1 MFPPAELAIRTHLT
15 QPPHSVVVDARAHV
29 HRYEAGGIAF
39 HSQATTMPVVA
50 TNGQYITWDDIVPS
64 LILDLDIHFCPT
76 KLICLENT
84 LQGMVMPQE
93 EVVKISE
100 NAKERG
106 IAMHVRLPYTTTPA
120 MELPYSRWSPI
131 STVRRCSNVGR
142 PSQDWQKLE
151 GALRTI
157 RYCLSLHEQ
166 RSRCAHRQCPSRSQS
181 LH

>member
-1 MFPPAELAIRTHLT
+1 M
-15 QPPHSVVVDARAHV
+15 

-64 LILDLDIHFCPT
+64 LILENDIHFCPT

-106 IAMHVRLPYTTTPA
+106 IAMHVSVLDFRQQDASMKLMRFSNSVTVLECGTSKRRLA
-120 MELPYSRWSPI
+120 KR
-131 STVRRCSNVGR
+131 
-142 PSQDWQKLE
+142 
-151 GALRTI
+151 
-157 RYCLSLHEQ
+157 
-166 RSRCAHRQCPSRSQS
+166 
-181 LH
+181 